1 LAVYKEKMMD
11 KREQLHVLL
20 SDEKILLAWENFP
33 EAHFDHEPTYD
44 DILLLRLKSVA
55 KAQLDA
61 DYRV

>member
-1 LAVYKEKMMD
+1 MD